1 MNRLQKASR
10 QLYAVRILR
19 LLKEKRTYEE
29 LSEETGIPSGDLNRY
44 VNGYV
49 LPGIDRADRIIQEI
63 GEAFLKTEVQNRVRI
78 DDEGYIDNTK
88 IVFDQSLLDVLAV
101 IIADS
106 DNFSSPD
113 VILTAATDGITLAS
127 AFARY
132 FDAKCA
138 YAKQSK
144 ETAVE
149 DFIEARERFDSGIEL
164 TYYLPTN
171 LLTTSDNVLIVDD
184 LIRSG
189 ETQEI
194 LLEIVDISGA
204 TVIGV
209 FALIAAGDQGLER
222 ARQRT
227 DAPVTSFIQV

>member
-1 MNRLQKASR
+1 
-10 QLYAVRILR
+10 
-19 LLKEKRTYEE
+19 KEKRTYEE

-106 DNFSSPD
+106 DNFSSP
-113 VILTAATDGITLAS
+113 DGITLAS